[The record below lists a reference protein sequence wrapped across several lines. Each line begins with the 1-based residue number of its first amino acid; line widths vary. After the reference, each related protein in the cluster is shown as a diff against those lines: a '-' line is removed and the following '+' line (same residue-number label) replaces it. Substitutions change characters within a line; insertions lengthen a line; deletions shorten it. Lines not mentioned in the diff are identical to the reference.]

1 MSFSAEKQLKNALH
15 LLNDLIVSVNDAGGS
30 VHLYYRGDQDFSIK
44 LNHPI
49 EISYFLPLSKDK
61 ED

>member
-1 MSFSAEKQLKNALH
+1 MSFYAEKQLQHSLH
-15 LLNDLIVSVNDAGGS
+15 LLNDLIVSINDAGGS
-30 VHLYYRGDQDFSIK
+30 VHLYYKGDEDFSIK
-44 LNHPI
+44 LNRPI